1 MSNGLDTNHRRRT
14 RRIVSTFAATL
25 MAGAIVVAAPAVAA
39 TGPDKLG
46 AAGNASVAA
55 WDCAAGDFC
64 LYEGYFG
71 AGARYFHDG
80 NDGTLH
86 NDYFRAGV
94 PVANNASSARNA
106 GTPATYD
113 DVVIYDGTWSTGRL
127 NCIPRGYNA
136 NFGSAG
142 SDNRVESFAWTT
154 SC

>member
-1 MSNGLDTNHRRRT
+1 MFHGLDTKHRT
-14 RRIVSTFAATL
+14 RRRRIASTFAATL

-39 TGPDKLG
+39 TGSDTLSATSDGK
-46 AAGNASVAA
+46 AA
-55 WDCAAGDFC
+55 WACASGDFC
-64 LYEGYFG
+64 LYEGYYG

-80 NDGTLH
+80 NDGNLH

-94 PVANNASSARNA
+94 TVANHASSARNN
-106 GTPATYD
+106 GTPAAYD
-113 DVVIYDGTWSTGRL
+113 DVVIYDRTWSAGRL
-127 NCIPRGYNA
+127 NCIPRGYYA